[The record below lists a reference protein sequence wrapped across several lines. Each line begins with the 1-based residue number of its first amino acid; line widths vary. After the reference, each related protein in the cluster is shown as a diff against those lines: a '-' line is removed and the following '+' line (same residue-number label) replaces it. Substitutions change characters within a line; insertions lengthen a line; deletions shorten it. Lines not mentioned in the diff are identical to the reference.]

1 MPYIPP
7 LAAAAALL
15 ASCALAQEACPNTKA
30 VTISRTVEFHGAVE
44 CGAVRLNIGGATLSR
59 ANQGCPLLAIL
70 VPEHEVAE
78 PQANRAR
85 TRAHVYA
92 HVTTRIYHFACEQ
105 DWLLFLPWGSTCRL
119 ARDKAGA
126 VLPRMTTLPCEPAES
141 PAISKHERHA

>member
-1 MPYIPP
+1 MPDIPP

-15 ASCALAQEACPNTKA
+15 ASCALAQDACPNTKA

-78 PQANRAR
+78 PQTSRAR
-85 TRAHVYA
+85 TRTHVYA

-126 VLPRMTTLPCEPAES
+126 VLPRMTTLPCEPVEEA
-141 PAISKHERHA
+141 AVSKHERHA